1 MAVRPAVHPSDRVL
15 TRRQA
20 REAMRRLAAHL
31 GAVVDEADIILI
43 LAEVEVEAILG
54 TTRRLH
60 SSA

>member
-1 MAVRPAVHPSDRVL
+1 MHPSDRVL

-31 GAVVDEADIILI
+31 GAVVDDADIILI

-54 TTRRLH
+54 PTRNAQ